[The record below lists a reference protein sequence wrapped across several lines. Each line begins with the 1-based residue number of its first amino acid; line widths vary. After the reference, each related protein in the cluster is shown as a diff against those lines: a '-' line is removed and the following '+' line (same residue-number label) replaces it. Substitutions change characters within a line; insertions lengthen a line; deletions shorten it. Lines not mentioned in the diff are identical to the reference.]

1 MSYVQKTLSKDE
13 EIKLIVRPHWCN
25 YLFSF
30 CVIFLGV
37 VSVLG
42 YFANNPETDNALKMG
57 VFFLVWGGYLFLRIY
72 FMEMVATNKRVIY
85 RKGLITRFTREIR
98 NSKVESIEVKQ
109 GLLGLILGYG
119 TIVFSG
125 TGSSSMCFYFV
136 KKPMEVRMQ
145 LENIINN

>member
-1 MSYVQKTLSKDE
+1 
-13 EIKLIVRPHWCN
+13 
-25 YLFSF
+25 
-30 CVIFLGV
+30 
-37 VSVLG
+37 
-42 YFANNPETDNALKMG
+42 
-57 VFFLVWGGYLFLRIY
+57 
-72 FMEMVATNKRVIY
+72 MEMVVTNRRVIY

-109 GLLGLILGYG
+109 GLFGLILGYG

-145 LENIINN
+145 LEDIINN